1 MKIIVEN
8 LRREFGQTVAVND
21 VSFQFESGQIFGFV
35 GPNGAG
41 KTTSM
46 RIMATLDE
54 PTGGDVRL
62 DNLSVVEDPERARH
76 LIGFVPDE
84 LRAYWDTT
92 VNDYIDFFARAYGLR
107 GDAREQAVLSVE
119 EFTNTAGIRDKQLRS
134 LSKGMKQRVSLA
146 RALVS
151 DPQFLILDEPA
162 AGLDPRAR
170 IELRELLVLL
180 ANQGKAI
187 FISSHILAELTEI
200 CHGAVIIEQG
210 RILDA
215 GETGNLIE
223 RRREKLTYALRALS
237 DPTALLRD
245 LLEMPHVDQPRQ
257 AGHEIQF
264 DVEGAEENAFEV
276 LNLIIQRGHRIIEFR
291 QTKANLEDIFMNIT
305 EGKVQ

>member
-1 MKIIVEN
+1 MKIIVDK
-8 LRREFGQTVAVND
+8 LRREFGQTIAVDD

-41 KTTSM
+41 KTTAM

-54 PTGGDVRL
+54 PTAGDVRL

-92 VNDYIDFFARAYGLR
+92 VNDYIDFFARAYGLK
-107 GDAREQAVLSVE
+107 GAQREEAVNSVE
-119 EFTNTAGIRDKQLRS
+119 EFTNVAGIADKQLRA

-146 RALVS
+146 RALVG
-151 DPQFLILDEPA
+151 DPEILILDEPA

-170 IELRELLVLL
+170 IELRELLSLL

-210 RILDA
+210 RILEA
-215 GETGNLIE
+215 GETDEILAK
-223 RRREKLTYALRALS
+223 REQKLTYALRSMSNPDELM
-237 DPTALLRD
+237 RD
-245 LLEMPHVDQPRQ
+245 LLQMPHIDHPRQ
-257 AGHEIQF
+257 AGNEF
-264 DVEGAEENAFEV
+264 LFEVEGSEENAFEL
-276 LNLIIQRGHRIIEFR
+276 LNLLIQKNHRVIEFR
-291 QTKANLEDIFMNIT
+291 QTKTNLEDIFMNIT

>member
-1 MKIIVEN
+1 MKIIVDK
-8 LRREFGQTVAVND
+8 LRREFGQTIAVDD

-41 KTTSM
+41 KTTTM

-54 PTGGDVRL
+54 PNAGDVRL

-92 VNDYIDFFARAYGLR
+92 VNDYIDFFARAYGLK
-107 GDAREQAVLSVE
+107 GAHREEAVNSVE
-119 EFTNTAGIRDKQLRS
+119 EFTNVAGIADKQLRA

-146 RALVS
+146 RALVG
-151 DPQFLILDEPA
+151 DPEILILDEPA

-170 IELRELLVLL
+170 IELRELLLLL

-210 RILDA
+210 RILEA
-215 GETGNLIE
+215 GET
-223 RRREKLTYALRALS
+223 
-237 DPTALLRD
+237 D
-245 LLEMPHVDQPRQ
+245 
-257 AGHEIQF
+257 EIL
-264 DVEGAEENAFEV
+264 A
-276 LNLIIQRGHRIIEFR
+276 
-291 QTKANLEDIFMNIT
+291 K
-305 EGKVQ
+305 